1 MPFNIST
8 LVFLLATGTMHHV
21 DMTSVREPA
30 LPSYEVMDELG
41 ELTARAFFA
50 GTLRGIGQVYLANN
64 MVSG

>member
-1 MPFNIST
+1 M
-8 LVFLLATGTMHHV
+8 LATGTMHHV